1 VGRACLLGGK
11 GALGGLELAE
21 LLGVMEAVN
30 LESRDLRRRPLDEL
44 EGTVNQGNLIRVST

>member
-1 VGRACLLGGK
+1 MGRACLLGEK

>member
-1 VGRACLLGGK
+1 LGEK

-21 LLGVMEAVN
+21 LLEVVEAVN